1 MQKTPIVTISFFSYQ
16 GWLDQWWAFK
26 QMGIAPFRLGG
37 VKGMQTFKMLG
48 SGGENGF
55 SIRPNFAVYALLV
68 TWEEEAVA
76 RSFFKEHPVFVAFQ
90 KRAEETWTVFLHAT
104 MSHGQWSG
112 EEPFTVTKS
121 FDEDELVGVI
131 TRARI
136 KTSHLVPFWKA
147 VPTVSE
153 SIENR
158 EGLLFSM
165 GIGEWPII
173 QQATFSLWQNSKLM
187 KAYAYRSKFH
197 KEVIMKT
204 RKLGWYKEELFARFI
219 PYDTEGTWQGKQLLK
234 DFFKQDDTEKDSS
247 V

>member
-1 MQKTPIVTISFFSYQ
+1 MQTTPIVTISFFSYQ

-26 QMGIAPFRLGG
+26 QMGIAPFRFGR
-37 VKGMQTFKMLG
+37 VQGMQTFKMLG

-55 SIRPNFAVYALLV
+55 SIRPNFGVYALLV
-68 TWEEEAVA
+68 TWEQESAA
-76 RSFFKEHPVFVAFQ
+76 RTFFEHNHVYLGF
-90 KRAEETWTVFLHAT
+90 KNRAEETWTVFLHAT

-112 EEPFTVTKS
+112 EEPFTITKS
-121 FDEDELVGVI
+121 FDETQLIGVI

-136 KTSHLVPFWKA
+136 KTSRLAQFWKA

-158 EGLLFSM
+158 DGLLFSM

-173 QQATFSLWQNSKLM
+173 QQATFSLWENAKLM
-187 KAYAYRSKFH
+187 KAYAYRSKLH
-197 KEVIMKT
+197 KDVIMKT
-204 RKLGWYKEELFARFI
+204 RKLGWYKEELFARFL
-219 PYDTEGTWQGKQLLK
+219 PFDSEGTWEGKELLK
-234 DFFKQDDTEKDSS
+234 DFFNQKNKEEDSS